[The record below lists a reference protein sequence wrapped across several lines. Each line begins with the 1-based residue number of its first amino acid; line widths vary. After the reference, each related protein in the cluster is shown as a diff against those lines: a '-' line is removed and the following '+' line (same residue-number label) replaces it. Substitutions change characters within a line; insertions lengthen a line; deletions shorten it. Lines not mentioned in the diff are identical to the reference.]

1 MTPAYRVVAD
11 GSDVTGRL
19 RAVLDELRVTLTSD
33 RDSDTLELV
42 ASGPVAAA
50 LDSRELRVALGYGER
65 LTEMG
70 VYTPA
75 SDELE
80 LAPRRLTIRAT
91 AADLGAEIRAPR
103 TRAWDG
109 VTLGQVVAAIAAE
122 HGLDARVDPALEA
135 EAIAHIDQTAESDLH
150 LLRRIARHYDATVK
164 VAGGRIVVLPAGASR
179 SPGSGAKLPTLTIR
193 PDRPGLIGGRVS
205 RKRRESYASVRV
217 RYPDPSSGE
226 IRHAVAGSGA
236 PVFEPRD
243 PAPDQ
248 ARAMAAAAGHLR
260 RLRRHLASLDVTLP
274 GNPAVVAETPVELA
288 GWGER
293 DGAYVVTR
301 ARHVLRTGQ
310 GYTTEISAE
319 VVGDG
324 R

>member
-1 MTPAYRVVAD
+1 MTPAWRVVAD

-33 RDSDTLELV
+33 RDSDALELV

-50 LDSRELRVALGYGER
+50 LDSRELRVALGYGDR

-75 SDELE
+75 SDELD
-80 LAPRRLTIRAT
+80 LVPRRLTIRAA
-91 AADLGAEIRAPR
+91 AADLGTRIRAPR

-109 VTLGQVVAAIAAE
+109 VTLGEVAAAIAAE
-122 HGLDARVDPALEA
+122 HDLEARVDPALAA

-164 VAGGRIVVLPAGASR
+164 VAGGRLVVLPTGAAR
-179 SPGSGAKLPTLTIR
+179 SAGSGIRLPTLTIR
-193 PDRPGLIGGRVS
+193 PGQAGLIEGRVS
-205 RKRRESYASVRV
+205 RKRREAYASVRV
-217 RYPDPSSGE
+217 RYPDPATGE
-226 IRHAVAGSGA
+226 FRHATAGTGE
-236 PVFEPRD
+236 PVYEPRE

-260 RLRRHLASLDVTLP
+260 RQRRRGASLDATLV
-274 GNPAVVAETPVELA
+274 GSPAVVAETPVEMA
-288 GWGER
+288 GWGPPT

-310 GYTTEISAE
+310 GYTTEIAAE
-319 VVGDG
+319 VME
-324 R
+324 